1 MNTLGMVL
9 SGSTPANTG
18 SSTMFIV
25 VYILIFAAIIYF
37 MMIRPQKKQK
47 AKTEEMHNQMEP
59 GDNIMT
65 TSGFYGTILDIVDD
79 NGIPTGKT
87 VERKTAHREG
97 IQHRTAHLWIARKKC
112 GNIELLLQKRCM
124 EKDSFPGCYDISS
137 AGHIPAGMDY
147 VPSALRE
154 LREELGVTAKEED
167 LIFCGKK
174 RVTVTSEFH
183 EHPYTDRQVCNVYLM
198 WLDREAED
206 FVVQKEE
213 IDSVMWMEYQAC
225 RKVVIENTIPN
236 CIDIEELDMLEEH
249 FHDI

>member
-1 MNTLGMVL
+1 
-9 SGSTPANTG
+9 
-18 SSTMFIV
+18 
-25 VYILIFAAIIYF
+25 
-37 MMIRPQKKQK
+37 
-47 AKTEEMHNQMEP
+47 ME
-59 GDNIMT
+59 
-65 TSGFYGTILDIVDD
+65 ILDIVDD

-97 IQHRTAHLWIARKKC
+97 IQHRTAHLWIARKKG

-213 IDSVMWMEYQAC
+213 RAYHTNGRHLCLPICHTQ
-225 RKVVIENTIPN
+225 
-236 CIDIEELDMLEEH
+236 LEGGDDAH
-249 FHDI
+249 PTCSAYSGLYLPGYRIGPSSDT

>member
-1 MNTLGMVL
+1 
-9 SGSTPANTG
+9 
-18 SSTMFIV
+18 
-25 VYILIFAAIIYF
+25 
-37 MMIRPQKKQK
+37 
-47 AKTEEMHNQMEP
+47 ME
-59 GDNIMT
+59 
-65 TSGFYGTILDIVDD
+65 ILDIVDD

-97 IQHRTAHLWIARKKC
+97 IQHRTAHLWIARKKG

-154 LREELGVTAKEED
+154 LREELGVTAKEE
-167 LIFCGKK
+167 
-174 RVTVTSEFH
+174 
-183 EHPYTDRQVCNVYLM
+183 VCNVYLM

-225 RKVVIENTIPN
+225 RKAVIENAIPN

>member
-1 MNTLGMVL
+1 
-9 SGSTPANTG
+9 
-18 SSTMFIV
+18 
-25 VYILIFAAIIYF
+25 
-37 MMIRPQKKQK
+37 
-47 AKTEEMHNQMEP
+47 
-59 GDNIMT
+59 
-65 TSGFYGTILDIVDD
+65 
-79 NGIPTGKT
+79 
-87 VERKTAHREG
+87 
-97 IQHRTAHLWIARKKC
+97 
-112 GNIELLLQKRCM
+112 M
-124 EKDSFPGCYDISS
+124 EKDSFQGCYDISS

-225 RKVVIENTIPN
+225 RKAVIENTIPSKAN
-236 CIDIEELDMLEEH
+236 IIITSMYLISE
-249 FHDI
+249 

>member
-1 MNTLGMVL
+1 
-9 SGSTPANTG
+9 
-18 SSTMFIV
+18 
-25 VYILIFAAIIYF
+25 
-37 MMIRPQKKQK
+37 
-47 AKTEEMHNQMEP
+47 ME
-59 GDNIMT
+59 
-65 TSGFYGTILDIVDD
+65 ILDIVDD

-174 RVTVTSEFH
+174 
-183 EHPYTDRQVCNVYLM
+183 
-198 WLDREAED
+198 
-206 FVVQKEE
+206 
-213 IDSVMWMEYQAC
+213 AC
-225 RKVVIENTIPN
+225 H
-236 CIDIEELDMLEEH
+236 CH
-249 FHDI
+249 FRIS